1 MFLTYARAIGLP
13 SFILFI
19 MMYVVFMG
27 VNVFSNTWLSYWTE
41 DKTLNNMTVQ
51 GNSSLRKEKN
61 DFYFGIYGGLGVVQG
76 KPNIK
81 YHSGFFFAQDA
92 EIATRIS
99 TCMYIS
105 GSHIKVSKKFLN
117 LIASDFIIF
126 FHVS

>member
-1 MFLTYARAIGLP
+1 
-13 SFILFI
+13 